1 MTFFYKKR
9 RARWHKEWGS
19 EWYRIRWPWWIWAL
33 ILPFKSHM
41 TLSKSYSLSLLIK
54 WKKRIS
60 QIHRN
65 FERIKLD
72 NINEKSSEIINTC
85 KQRLGSWVYWK
96 QTTTLNLSAPFF
108 KLKCKKKYKALKMCR
123 GSDITGWIDSELK
136 ISIQIGQPVY
146 IWENFHSNGN
156 ISLAHQQP

>member
-108 KLKCKKKYKALKMCR
+108 KLKCKKNIKHLKCAEVVT
-123 GSDITGWIDSELK
+123 SLAELTQNSKFQFKLVNLSIYGK
-136 ISIQIGQPVY
+136 ISIQMGT
-146 IWENFHSNGN
+146 FH
-156 ISLAHQQP
+156 